1 LRGISMTDPYINS
14 EPKVQEDS
22 IKLLENLGYEFI
34 SEEKNKSKR
43 NNLKDVILKDI
54 LKEQLKKLNSYNY
67 KGKTYK
73 FSEKSIENAI
83 DDLDVP
89 LTEGLIKSNEHVYD
103 QLILGNS
110 YEETLDDCSKRSFSM
125 KYIDFDNPENNVFH
139 VTEEYSV
146 QKQNL
151 NQIEK
156 NKRPD
161 LILFVNGIPLGIIEL
176 KRSSVSVE
184 EGISQIINY
193 QNKELIPHLFRYIQ
207 IAVAGNPREVYYA
220 TTGTEKKFW
229 SVWKEDL
236 SDDLLKTIVIDRI
249 PTKLDKDIYSLF
261 NKARFLE
268 IVKEYTIF
276 DANIKKIARYQQYFA
291 IKETLKSIDQFD
303 TNGIRSGGLIWHTQ
317 GSGKSLTMVM
327 LTRALKRKINNS
339 KIIVVTDRVD
349 LDKQIKETFFHARL
363 EVLRATT
370 GQNLVKLLK
379 ENKDAVITTVINKF
393 ESAMRNDI
401 INDSS
406 NVFVLVDESHRTQ
419 YGTFHAKMKKT
430 FPHACYIG
438 FTGTP
443 LMKKEKNSF
452 SKFGHM
458 IHKYTMDQAVADKA
472 VVPLLYEG
480 REVPQEIIDKVWLD
494 KKFELISRDLSD
506 EQKEDLKKKWAIF
519 QKVASSERR
528 LEVIAI
534 DINEHFKKNLSGTG
548 FNAMLA
554 TNSKFEAVRYHKI
567 FENYGD
573 ITTAFVISPPDLKE
587 GVEELDDENKKLV
600 QNEWGKIIKNY
611 VSEEDYEDRI
621 KSQFKAGE
629 IDLLIVV
636 DKLLTGFDS
645 PRTTTL
651 YVDKELKDHRL
662 LQAIARVNRLYD
674 EKDCGFI
681 IDYRGLLGK
690 LDKALTSYT
699 SLANFDEED
708 LGTTMINTEQEIH
721 LFKTYYSHLI
731 DLFKPVKNKTDR
743 EEYEVFLANDNLRKE
758 FYKYLKHYAKHLGY
772 ALSSEQ
778 IYDLVDD
785 LKKYKNALKFYVELR
800 KNVSLRYYER
810 IDFGKYEEHMQKLL
824 DTYIGASDV
833 EHLTE
838 LVNIFDVENFNREIV
853 RVEGGRAKA
862 DLIKSAV
869 EKHIKHSF
877 DENPVYYQSLSE
889 RIKEVLEKYH
899 EKRISDEEYL
909 KSMQDVLKDVQ
920 SKNMDLKTYPKLIS
934 ESQDAKVIFD
944 NIYEYFADYTG
955 NGFEDDLA
963 EISMKFDSEIK
974 KNLKVNW
981 VESQDVHNSI
991 KQGIEDILWD
1001 LEDEKEISVDNEKII
1016 ERIMT
1021 MAISRYG

>member
-1 LRGISMTDPYINS
+1 MTDPYINS

-54 LKEQLKKLNSYNY
+54 LKEQLKKLNSYTY

-207 IAVAGNPREVYYA
+207 IAVAGNPGNVYYA

-291 IKETLKSIDQFD
+291 IKETLKSIDNFD
-303 TNGIRSGGLIWHTQ
+303 ANGIRSGGLIWHTQ

-430 FPHACYIG
+430 FPHGCYIG

-452 SKFGHM
+452 NKFGHM
-458 IHKYTMDQAVADKA
+458 IHKYTMDQAVADGA

-480 REVPQEIIDKVWLD
+480 REVPQEITDKKWLD

-534 DINEHFKKNLSGTG
+534 DINEHFKKNLLGTG

-573 ITTAFVISPPDLKE
+573 IKTAFVISPPDLKE

-611 VSEEDYEDRI
+611 GSEEDYEDRI
-621 KSQFKAGE
+621 KSEFKAGE

-690 LDKALTSYT
+690 LDMALTSYT

-721 LFKTYYSHLI
+721 LFKNYYSHLI
-731 DLFKPVKNKTDR
+731 DLFKPVKNKNDR
-743 EEYEVFLANDNLRKE
+743 EEYEVFLANKDLRQD

-772 ALSSEQ
+772 ALSSEH
-778 IYDLVDD
+778 IYDLVED
-785 LKKYKNALKFYVELR
+785 LKKYKSALKFYVELR

-877 DENPVYYQSLSE
+877 DENPVYYQSLSD

-909 KSMQDVLKDVQ
+909 KSMQHVLKDVQ
-920 SKNMDLKTYPKLIS
+920 SKNMDLKTYPTLIS
-934 ESQDAKVIFD
+934 ESQDAKIIFD
-944 NIYEYFADYTG
+944 NIYEYFGEYTG

-963 EISMKFDSEIK
+963 ELSLKFDSEIK

-991 KQGIEDILWD
+991 KQGIDDILWN
-1001 LEDEKEISVDNEKII
+1001 LEDEMDISVDNEKII
-1016 ERIMT
+1016 EKIMT
-1021 MAISRYG
+1021 MAISRYGKL

>member
-1 LRGISMTDPYINS
+1 MSNPYINT
-14 EPKVQEDS
+14 EIKVQKDS
-22 IKLLENLGYEFI
+22 IELLKNLGYEFI
-34 SEEKNKSKR
+34 SEDENKLLR
-43 NNLKDVILKDI
+43 NNLKEVILKDI
-54 LKEQLKKLNSYNY
+54 LKEQLNKLNSYNY

-83 DDLDVP
+83 ADLDVP

-110 YEETLDDCSKRSFSM
+110 YEETLDDCSKRSFSI

-139 VTEEYSV
+139 VTEEYTV

-151 NQIEK
+151 NQTER

-176 KRSSVSVE
+176 KRTSVSVE
-184 EGISQIINY
+184 TGISQVINY
-193 QNKELIPHLFRYIQ
+193 QNRDYIPHLFRYIQ
-207 IAVAGNPREVYYA
+207 IAVAGNPGNVYYA

-236 SDDLLKTIVIDRI
+236 SDDLLNSIVKNRI

-268 IVKEYTIF
+268 IIKEYTIF

-291 IKETLKSIDQFD
+291 IKETLKSIDNFD
-303 TNGIRSGGLIWHTQ
+303 ANGIRSGGLIWHTQ

-339 KIIVVTDRVD
+339 KIVVVTDRVD
-349 LDKQIKETFFHARL
+349 LDKQIKETFLHARL
-363 EVLRATT
+363 DVLRATT
-370 GQNLVKLLK
+370 GQNLVKFLK

-452 SKFGHM
+452 NKFGHM

-480 REVPQEIIDKVWLD
+480 REVPQEITDKKWLD

-534 DINEHFKKNLSGTG
+534 DINEHFKKNLLGTG

-573 ITTAFVISPPDLKE
+573 IKTAFVISPPDLKE

-611 VSEEDYEDRI
+611 GSEEDYEDRI
-621 KSQFKAGE
+621 KSEFKAGE

-690 LDKALTSYT
+690 LDMALTSYT

-721 LFKTYYSHLI
+721 LFKNYYSHLI
-731 DLFKPVKNKTDR
+731 DLFKPVKNKNDR
-743 EEYEVFLANDNLRKE
+743 EEYEVFLANNDLRKE
-758 FYKYLKHYAKHLGY
+758 FYKYLKHYVKHLGY

-877 DENPVYYQSLSE
+877 DENPVYYQSLSD
-889 RIKEVLEKYH
+889 RIKEVLDKYH

-909 KSMQDVLKDVQ
+909 KSMQHVLKDVQ
-920 SKNMDLKTYPKLIS
+920 SKNMDLKTYPTLIS
-934 ESQDAKVIFD
+934 ESQDAKIIFD
-944 NIYEYFADYTG
+944 NIYEYFGEYTG

-963 EISMKFDSEIK
+963 ELSLKFDSEIK

-991 KQGIEDILWD
+991 KQGIDDILWN
-1001 LEDEKEISVDNEKII
+1001 LEDEMDISVDNEKII
-1016 ERIMT
+1016 EKIMT
-1021 MAISRYG
+1021 MAISRYGKL

>member
-1 LRGISMTDPYINS
+1 
-14 EPKVQEDS
+14 
-22 IKLLENLGYEFI
+22 
-34 SEEKNKSKR
+34 
-43 NNLKDVILKDI
+43 
-54 LKEQLKKLNSYNY
+54 
-67 KGKTYK
+67 
-73 FSEKSIENAI
+73 
-83 DDLDVP
+83 
-89 LTEGLIKSNEHVYD
+89 
-103 QLILGNS
+103 LGNS
-110 YEETLDDCSKRSFSM
+110 YEETLDDCSKRSFSI

-139 VTEEYSV
+139 VTEEYTV

-151 NQIEK
+151 NQTER

-176 KRSSVSVE
+176 KRTSVSVE
-184 EGISQIINY
+184 TGISQVINY
-193 QNKELIPHLFRYIQ
+193 QNRDYIPHLFRYIQ
-207 IAVAGNPREVYYA
+207 IAVAGNPGNVYYA

-236 SDDLLKTIVIDRI
+236 SDDLLNSIVKNRI

-268 IVKEYTIF
+268 IIKEYTIF

-291 IKETLKSIDQFD
+291 IKETLKSIDNFD
-303 TNGIRSGGLIWHTQ
+303 ANGIRSGGLIWHTQ

-339 KIIVVTDRVD
+339 KIVVVTDRVD
-349 LDKQIKETFFHARL
+349 LDKQIKETFLHARL
-363 EVLRATT
+363 DVLRATT
-370 GQNLVKLLK
+370 GQNLVKFLK

-452 SKFGHM
+452 NKFGHM

-480 REVPQEIIDKVWLD
+480 REVPQEITDKKWLD

-534 DINEHFKKNLSGTG
+534 DINEHFKKNLLGTG

-573 ITTAFVISPPDLKE
+573 IKTAFVISPPDLKE

-611 VSEEDYEDRI
+611 GSEEDYEDRI
-621 KSQFKAGE
+621 KSEFKAGE

-690 LDKALTSYT
+690 LDMALTSYT

-721 LFKTYYSHLI
+721 LFKNYYSHLI
-731 DLFKPVKNKTDR
+731 DLFKPVKNKNDR
-743 EEYEVFLANDNLRKE
+743 EEYEVFLANNDLRKE
-758 FYKYLKHYAKHLGY
+758 FYKYLKHYVKHLGY

-877 DENPVYYQSLSE
+877 DENPVYYQSLSD
-889 RIKEVLEKYH
+889 RIKEVLDKYH

-909 KSMQDVLKDVQ
+909 KSMQHVLKDVQ
-920 SKNMDLKTYPKLIS
+920 SKNMDLKTYPTLIS
-934 ESQDAKVIFD
+934 ESQDAKIIFD
-944 NIYEYFADYTG
+944 NIYEYFGEYTG

-963 EISMKFDSEIK
+963 ELSLKFDSEIK

-991 KQGIEDILWD
+991 KQGIDDILWN
-1001 LEDEKEISVDNEKII
+1001 LEDEMDISVDNEKII
-1016 ERIMT
+1016 EKIMT
-1021 MAISRYG
+1021 MAISRYGKL

>member
-1 LRGISMTDPYINS
+1 MTDPYINS

-22 IKLLENLGYEFI
+22 IKLLENLGYVFI
-34 SEEKNKSKR
+34 SEEENKSKR

-291 IKETLKSIDQFD
+291 IKETLKSIDNFD
-303 TNGIRSGGLIWHTQ
+303 ANGIRSGGLIWHTQ

-339 KIIVVTDRVD
+339 KIVVVTDRVD
-349 LDKQIKETFFHARL
+349 LDKQIKETFLHARL
-363 EVLRATT
+363 DVLRATT
-370 GQNLVKLLK
+370 GQNLVKFLK

-452 SKFGHM
+452 NKFGHM
-458 IHKYTMDQAVADKA
+458 IHKYTMDQAVSDKA

-480 REVPQEIIDKVWLD
+480 REVPQEITDKKWLD

-534 DINEHFKKNLSGTG
+534 DINEHFKKNLLGTG

-573 ITTAFVISPPDLKE
+573 IKTAFVISPPDLKE

-611 VSEEDYEDRI
+611 GSEEDYEDRI
-621 KSQFKAGE
+621 KSEFKAGE

-690 LDKALTSYT
+690 LDMALTSYT

-721 LFKTYYSHLI
+721 LFKNYYSHLI
-731 DLFKPVKNKTDR
+731 DLFKPVKNKNDR
-743 EEYEVFLANDNLRKE
+743 EEYEVFLANNDLRKE

-778 IYDLVDD
+778 IYDLVED
-785 LKKYKNALKFYVELR
+785 LKKYKSALKFYVELR

-889 RIKEVLEKYH
+889 RIKDVLEKYH

-909 KSMQDVLKDVQ
+909 KSMQHVLKDVQ
-920 SKNMDLKTYPKLIS
+920 SKNMDLKTYPTLIS
-934 ESQDAKVIFD
+934 ESQDAKIIFD
-944 NIYEYFADYTG
+944 NIYEYFGEYTG

-963 EISMKFDSEIK
+963 ELSLKFDSEIK

-991 KQGIEDILWD
+991 KQGIDDILWN
-1001 LEDEKEISVDNEKII
+1001 LEDEMDISVDNEKII
-1016 ERIMT
+1016 EKIMT
-1021 MAISRYG
+1021 MAISRYGKL